1 MERYSEERCLGVYFN
16 YQIMRETAEY
26 ADYFW
31 FQPEDRLLFERMR
44 TEYVSENEK
53 YFFEEMKRR
62 TLGEEV
68 NCDVLVLE
76 HDNQEKLAFVRYYS
90 CEYEVSRLYPSEIP
104 GNRPYMHTIDY
115 IIHLSGI
122 LQCNINRFEPDLAP
136 KTLWEWLRE
145 TDYRYVR
152 YDRIEEF

>member
-1 MERYSEERCLGVYFN
+1 MKEKV
-16 YQIMRETAEY
+16 EY

-31 FQPEDRLLFERMR
+31 FQPEDRWLFEHMR
-44 TEYVSENEK
+44 TEYTSVNEK

-62 TLGEEV
+62 TLAEEV

-76 HDNQEKLAFVRYYS
+76 QDNLEQMAFVRYNA
-90 CEYEVSRLYPSEIP
+90 CEYEVARLYPSETP
-104 GNRPYMHTIDY
+104 GDRPYMHTLDY
-115 IIHLSGI
+115 VDNLSGI
-122 LQCNINRFEPDLAP
+122 LQCNINCLELDLPP

-152 YDRIEEF
+152 YDRVVEF